1 MSALHEDIIR
11 DLYRHLVEV
20 EQVPYP
26 VEDYLTGEEDQRRLA
41 ISIIG
46 VDNCFPPCG
55 ACDAPAEHWP
65 GVESEPFCADCCP
78 ECNERTN

>member
-11 DLYRHLVEV
+11 DLYRHIVEI

-26 VEDYLTGEEDQRRLA
+26 VEDYLTGDMDQRRLA

-46 VDNCFPPCG
+46 ADNCLPPCG
-55 ACDAPAEHWP
+55 ECDAPADHLP
-65 GVESEPFCADCCP
+65 GVENEPFCADCCP
-78 ECNERTN
+78 PN